1 MSPGGGRPHGG
12 SFPFKRDVDGD
23 GIVLGL
29 LRHEDGCRSLR
40 LGAPESA
47 SLRRV
52 CAFLRLAGRFTG
64 RIKCELGTLYL
75 SGVDGAGRFGHGFL
89 FSEVLSINGSLLFLI
104 ILKSLLV
111 VAVETYGFVKNPK
124 SQPAQR

>member
-29 LRHEDGCRSLR
+29 LRHEDGGRLLR

-52 CAFLRLAGRFTG
+52 CVFLRLVGRFTD

-75 SGVDGAGRFGHGFL
+75 SGVDDAGRFEYGFL
-89 FSEVLSINGSLLFLI
+89 FFEVLLINWSLLLLF
-104 ILKSLLV
+104 ILKSSV
-111 VAVETYGFVKNPK
+111 
-124 SQPAQR
+124 R